1 MALIRPLNGAMNWVM
16 DAILKFCSFGWVSYA
31 HNDFFIWQSQDAKK
45 FKWIAPASAEDIRDI
60 EIKVKIPRIY
70 KPYGLEILSVGS
82 PVQKHHRTIIFCGK
96 FSGSGPKTNLYFSA
110 LDNMLKSISIVRA
123 GENEDG

>member
-60 EIKVKIPRIY
+60 EIKVKIPGIH
-70 KPYGLEILSVGS
+70 KPVGLKILSIGP
-82 PVQKHHRTIIFCGK
+82 PVQKHHRTIIFCEI
-96 FSGSGPKTNLYFSA
+96 FSGSCPKTFFFSG